1 MKACSGIN
9 SQPEGLSKERVEKT
23 SKASLSLA
31 QFVQALAIRSL
42 KGMVRGVTGVTGVT
56 VQPPRRQCEADAKRS
71 HRGSGLGPEA

>member
-42 KGMVRGVTGVTGVT
+42 KGMVRGVTGVT